1 MREPWKKHGRWP
13 HDGRHGRTWQL
24 GYRDHEGRVRSK
36 SFKTKTSAD
45 AWAREY
51 VAAERRNRLREFLLG
66 SDAPEVLP
74 DITPV
79 GELIL
84 EWLATDAHPD
94 SVGGLARSTWN
105 SYRSTASR
113 HVIGNPI
120 ERDMKKTGEI
130 VEVEPAIKPLGQKGG
145 YAIGHVPAVEFATA
159 DVLKRWVQGMRQA
172 GVSPSVEAK
181 AWKVLSSA
189 LSWAVEDDSW
199 PVSTNGCLTM
209 QRRRGMRRASRRAGT
224 GATRQVSPGKRRD
237 DLASWALS
245 PLAVERIR
253 LVMLERLGQRSPLLA
268 LRDATA
274 VSVQYGLG
282 MRNQEIWALT
292 VGDVGGR
299 RATVREVLSYGAL
312 DSGKTEGATGP
323 SRRPLI
329 DALLTDDLAAWKA
342 ALAAHG
348 YPSTEDDFLL
358 RGDLGGHGAPDG
370 HMTGSQAHKWPS
382 KYFAPAV
389 RKVAEEWPDEHGD
402 IIRATPYSLRR
413 GMISLRIRAGEDRQA
428 IAKQCGTS
436 VDMLERSYSFAIED
450 LEDEGSKPAEDE
462 RRRARQFALAARQRR
477 QLRVA

>member
-13 HDGRHGRTWQL
+13 HEGRHGRTWQL

-36 SFKTKTSAD
+36 SFRTKTA
-45 AWAREY
+45 AETWGREY

-66 SDAPEVLP
+66 SDAPELLP

-79 GELIL
+79 GELML

-105 SYRSTASR
+105 SYRSLASR
-113 HVIGNPI
+113 HIIGNPV
-120 ERDMKKTGEI
+120 ERLMKRTGEI
-130 VEVEPAIKPLGQKGG
+130 VEVEPAVPPLGQKGG
-145 YAIGHVPAVEFATA
+145 YAIGQIPAVDFANA
-159 DVLKRWVQGMRQA
+159 NVLKRWVKAMRKA

-181 AWKVLSSA
+181 AWRVLSSA

-199 PVSTNGCLTM
+199 PLLTNGCLTM

-224 GATRQVSPGKRRD
+224 GATRQLSPGKRRD

-253 LVMLERLGQRSPLLA
+253 LVMLERSVQRSPLLA

-274 VSVQYGLG
+274 VSVQSGLG

-292 VGDVGGR
+292 LGDVAGR
-299 RATVREVLSYGAL
+299 RATVREVLSYGVL
-312 DSGKTEGATGP
+312 DAGKTEGATGP
-323 SRRPLI
+323 ARRPPI
-329 DALLTDDLAAWKA
+329 DALLAEDLAAWKA

-348 YPSTEDDFLL
+348 YPTASDDFLL

-370 HMTGSQAHKWPS
+370 HMTGSQANKWPG

-402 IIRATPYSLRR
+402 IVGATPYSLRR
-413 GMISLRIRAGEDRQA
+413 GLISLRIRAGEDRQA

-436 VDMLERSYSFAIED
+436 VEMLERSYSFAIED
-450 LEDEGSKPAEDE
+450 LEDEGPKPAEEE
-462 RRRARQFALAARQRR
+462 RRRARQLALASHRR

>member
-13 HDGRHGRTWQL
+13 HDGRHGKTWQL

-36 SFKTKTSAD
+36 SFKTKTAAD

-120 ERDMKKTGEI
+120 ERHMKKTGEI

-237 DLASWALS
+237 DLGLVG
-245 PLAVERIR
+245 AV
-253 LVMLERLGQRSPLLA
+253 
-268 LRDATA
+268 
-274 VSVQYGLG
+274 
-282 MRNQEIWALT
+282 
-292 VGDVGGR
+292 
-299 RATVREVLSYGAL
+299 
-312 DSGKTEGATGP
+312 
-323 SRRPLI
+323 
-329 DALLTDDLAAWKA
+329 
-342 ALAAHG
+342 
-348 YPSTEDDFLL
+348 
-358 RGDLGGHGAPDG
+358 
-370 HMTGSQAHKWPS
+370 
-382 KYFAPAV
+382 
-389 RKVAEEWPDEHGD
+389 
-402 IIRATPYSLRR
+402 
-413 GMISLRIRAGEDRQA
+413 
-428 IAKQCGTS
+428 
-436 VDMLERSYSFAIED
+436 
-450 LEDEGSKPAEDE
+450 
-462 RRRARQFALAARQRR
+462 AARR
-477 QLRVA
+477 